1 MEALG
6 SNNAKK
12 TGLPKIRFCR
22 GARFAN
28 DKIFNCFNVC
38 PINIYICF
46 CSHLKPIICL
56 YSLWTCLSAY
66 MRVGRKRVC
75 FVGPPYNPYQS
86 EDSLRRLFRLNAI
99 QYKAVPCN
107 TCNTIEHHGT
117 PYHTVPELV
126 DSSAWMA
133 PVLKYQIPEGTD
145 SSTMKE
151 RDLTKYQIKIRRKKK
166 NTLILQW
173 CWKVIQY
180 PTGSKMINLIIKYQ

>member
-1 MEALG
+1 M
-6 SNNAKK
+6 
-12 TGLPKIRFCR
+12 
-22 GARFAN
+22 
-28 DKIFNCFNVC
+28 C
-38 PINIYICF
+38 PVNIYICF
-46 CSHLKPIICL
+46 CSHLKLIICL

-133 PVLKYQIPEGTD
+133 PVLKYQISTRRNRFFHHEGKRFNQIPNKD
-145 SSTMKE
+145 SEKEKKYIDITMMLKSNP
-151 RDLTKYQIKIRRKKK
+151 ISNWFK
-166 NTLILQW
+166 ND
-173 CWKVIQY
+173 
-180 PTGSKMINLIIKYQ
+180 

>member
-12 TGLPKIRFCR
+12 TGLAKIRFCR

-133 PVLKYQIPEGTD
+133 PVLKYQISTRRNRFFQHEGKRFNQIPNKD
-145 SSTMKE
+145 LMKE
-151 RDLTKYQIKIRRKKK
+151 K
-166 NTLILQW
+166 NYIEITLMLKNNTYLANW
-173 CWKVIQY
+173 
-180 PTGSKMINLIIKYQ
+180 PTVVQKW